1 MKKITIGKKGFSLI
15 ELLATILLISL
26 VLGGGIT
33 IVTNTIKK
41 SEEKSQVLALNNI
54 KKTANTYV
62 EEYANDIAW
71 IDDKDNNNN
80 KFSCV
85 SIESLINKGYISN
98 KDISS
103 KDFKNQADK
112 MNYVSKKQKT
122 QIQDVFNSKA
132 KVEIEEAEK
141 LAREAQEKAR
151 LEAEKADQKAKLK
164 AEK

>member
-1 MKKITIGKKGFSLI
+1 MKKLKKITIGKKGFSLI

-85 SIESLINKGYISN
+85 SIDSLINKGYISN

-103 KDFKNQADK
+103 SRSIISSID
-112 MNYVSKKQKT
+112 
-122 QIQDVFNSKA
+122 NS
-132 KVEIEEAEK
+132 AEF
-141 LAREAQEKAR
+141 LPSSYE
-151 LEAEKADQKAKLK
+151 
-164 AEK
+164 